1 MKTMKSLSFCFIL
14 LCGAA
19 VLGAQTPQW
28 QWAVKAGGI
37 DGDEGQSIAID
48 GNGNQYIIG
57 CFDEIATFGN
67 HTLTTGGGKD
77 IFVAKLDSSGNWL
90 WAIQAGGT
98 DRDYGID
105 ITLDGQ
111 GNAWV
116 TGHFE
121 GTASFG
127 SHTLTANGEYDVFA
141 AKLDSS
147 GNWLWA
153 VQAGGPDFDYGTG
166 IALDG
171 AGNAYLSGY
180 FYGTAIFGSQSL
192 VASGGESDA
201 DIFVAKLDPDG
212 NWLWAVTAGGTEDDA
227 GFRIAVDGSGYACLV
242 GMFKNT
248 ATFGSQT
255 LTASGDFDVFVAKLD
270 SSGNWLWAAGAGGI
284 HPDSGYGIA
293 LENSGVVYVTGLFMG
308 TATFGSHTLT
318 ASADDTNTDI
328 FVARLDPSG
337 NWLWA
342 TRSGGTD
349 HDAGF
354 NIVTDDS
361 GNAWVTGV
369 FARTATFGSHSLTAG
384 GYYDVFVAKLN
395 PSGNWL
401 WAARAGGTELDDSY
415 GYGIA
420 LDGSDNACVTGYFD
434 GTANF
439 GSHSLITNGY
449 RDIFVARIEN
459 ITPVEDDLAPQVV
472 ARLHNA
478 YPNPL
483 DRGGSALI
491 KTQIPEHSTGTLS
504 IFNLRGQIVS
514 RHKLGSGSRQISFSG
529 DGLPAGVYFYS
540 LQCGDYKETKKLVL
554 LK

>member
-1 MKTMKSLSFCFIL
+1 MKALESLVLCLAL

-141 AKLDSS
+141 AKLDFS
-147 GNWLWA
+147 GNWFWA
-153 VQAGGPDFDYGTG
+153 VQVGGPDFDYGTG

-270 SSGNWLWAAGAGGI
+270 PSGNWLWAARAGGI

-293 LENSGVVYVTGLFMG
+293 LEDSGVVYVTGLFMG

-342 TRSGGTD
+342 TRAGGTD

>member
-1 MKTMKSLSFCFIL
+1 MKALQSLVLCLAL

-19 VLGAQTPQW
+19 ALGAQTPQW

-180 FYGTAIFGSQSL
+180 FYGTATFGSQSL

-227 GFRIAVDGSGYACLV
+227 GFRIAVDGSGNACLV

-270 SSGNWLWAAGAGGI
+270 PSGNWLWAARAGGI

-293 LENSGVVYVTGLFMG
+293 LEDSGVVYVTGLFMG

-342 TRSGGTD
+342 ARAGGTD

-354 NIVTDDS
+354 NIVTDGS

-369 FARTATFGSHSLTAG
+369 FSRTATFGSHSLTAG

-401 WAARAGGTELDDSY
+401 WAARAGGTEFDDSY

-420 LDGSDNACVTGYFD
+420 LDGSDNACVTGYFN

-439 GSHSLITNGY
+439 GSHSLITNGH

>member
-1 MKTMKSLSFCFIL
+1 MKALQSLVLCLAL

-19 VLGAQTPQW
+19 ALGAQTPQW

-180 FYGTAIFGSQSL
+180 FYGTATFGSQSL

-227 GFRIAVDGSGYACLV
+227 GFRIAVDGSGNACLV

-270 SSGNWLWAAGAGGI
+270 PSGNWLWAAGAGGI

-342 TRSGGTD
+342 ARAGGTD

-354 NIVTDDS
+354 NIVTDGS

-369 FARTATFGSHSLTAG
+369 FSRTATFGSHSLTAG

-401 WAARAGGTELDDSY
+401 WAARAGGTEFDDSY

-420 LDGSDNACVTGYFD
+420 LDGSDNACVTGYFN

-439 GSHSLITNGY
+439 GSHSLITNGH

>member
-1 MKTMKSLSFCFIL
+1 MKALQSLVLCLAL

-19 VLGAQTPQW
+19 ALGAQTPQW

-227 GFRIAVDGSGYACLV
+227 GFRIAVDGSGNACLV

-270 SSGNWLWAAGAGGI
+270 PSGNWLWAAGAGGI
-284 HPDSGYGIA
+284 HPDSGYGTA
-293 LENSGVVYVTGLFMG
+293 LEDSGVVYVTGLFMG

-342 TRSGGTD
+342 ARAGGTD

-354 NIVTDDS
+354 NIVTDGS

-369 FARTATFGSHSLTAG
+369 FSRTATFGSHSLTAG

-401 WAARAGGTELDDSY
+401 WAARAGGTEFDDSY

-420 LDGSDNACVTGYFD
+420 LDGSDNACVTGYFN

-439 GSHSLITNGY
+439 GSHSLITNGH

>member
-1 MKTMKSLSFCFIL
+1 MKALQSLVLCLAL

-19 VLGAQTPQW
+19 ALGAQTPQW

-227 GFRIAVDGSGYACLV
+227 GFRIAVDGSGNACLV

-270 SSGNWLWAAGAGGI
+270 PSGNWLWAARAGGI
-284 HPDSGYGIA
+284 HPDSGYGTA
-293 LENSGVVYVTGLFMG
+293 LEDSGVVYVTGLFMG

-342 TRSGGTD
+342 ARAGGTD

-354 NIVTDDS
+354 NIVTDGS

-369 FARTATFGSHSLTAG
+369 FSRTATFGSHSLTAG

-401 WAARAGGTELDDSY
+401 WAARAGGTEFDDSY

-420 LDGSDNACVTGYFD
+420 LDGSDNACVTGYFN

-439 GSHSLITNGY
+439 GSHSLITNGH

>member
-1 MKTMKSLSFCFIL
+1 MMFSPPNW
-14 LCGAA
+14 
-19 VLGAQTPQW
+19 TPP
-28 QWAVKAGGI
+28 V
-37 DGDEGQSIAID
+37 
-48 GNGNQYIIG
+48 
-57 CFDEIATFGN
+57 
-67 HTLTTGGGKD
+67 TGSGP
-77 IFVAKLDSSGNWL
+77 SSG
-90 WAIQAGGT
+90 
-98 DRDYGID
+98 R
-105 ITLDGQ
+105 
-111 GNAWV
+111 
-116 TGHFE
+116 
-121 GTASFG
+121 
-127 SHTLTANGEYDVFA
+127 
-141 AKLDSS
+141 
-147 GNWLWA
+147 
-153 VQAGGPDFDYGTG
+153 PDFDYGTG

>member
-1 MKTMKSLSFCFIL
+1 MKALQSLVLCLAL

-19 VLGAQTPQW
+19 ALGAQTPQW

-180 FYGTAIFGSQSL
+180 FYGTATFGSQSL

-227 GFRIAVDGSGYACLV
+227 GFRIAVDGSGNACLV

-270 SSGNWLWAAGAGGI
+270 PSGNWLWAAGAGGI
-284 HPDSGYGIA
+284 HPDSGYGTA
-293 LENSGVVYVTGLFMG
+293 LEDSGVVYVTGLFMG

-342 TRSGGTD
+342 ARAGGTD

-354 NIVTDDS
+354 NIVTDGS

-369 FARTATFGSHSLTAG
+369 FSRTATFGSHSLTAG

-401 WAARAGGTELDDSY
+401 WAARAGGTEFDDSY

-420 LDGSDNACVTGYFD
+420 LDGSDNACVTGYFN

-439 GSHSLITNGY
+439 GSHSLITNGH

>member
-1 MKTMKSLSFCFIL
+1 MKALQSLVLCLAL

-37 DGDEGQSIAID
+37 DGDESQSIAID

-57 CFDEIATFGN
+57 CFEEIATFGN
-67 HTLTTGGGKD
+67 HTLTTSGGKD
-77 IFVAKLDSSGNWL
+77 IFVAKLEPSGNWL

-127 SHTLTANGEYDVFA
+127 SHTMTAIGEYDIFA
-141 AKLDSS
+141 AKLDPS

-153 VQAGGPDFDYGTG
+153 VQAGGQDFDYGTG

-180 FYGTAIFGSQSL
+180 FYGTTTFGTQSL
-192 VASGGESDA
+192 VASGGDSDA

-212 NWLWAVTAGGTEDDA
+212 NWLWAVTAGGTDNDA
-227 GFRIAVDGSGYACLV
+227 GFRIDVDGSGNAFLV

-248 ATFGSQT
+248 ASFGSQT
-255 LTASGDFDVFVAKLD
+255 LTASGDFDAFAAKLD
-270 SSGNWLWAAGAGGI
+270 PSGNWLWAAGAGGI

-293 LENSGVVYVTGLFMG
+293 LEDSGAVYVTGLFMG

-342 TRSGGTD
+342 ARAGGTD

-361 GNAWVTGV
+361 GNAWVTGA
-369 FARTATFGSHSLTAG
+369 FSRTATFGSHSLTAG
-384 GYYDVFVAKLN
+384 GYFDVFVAKLN

-401 WAARAGGTELDDSY
+401 WAARAGGTEFDDSY

-420 LDGSDNACVTGYFD
+420 LDGSDNACVTGYFN

-449 RDIFVARIEN
+449 RDIFVARVRN
-459 ITPVEDDLAPQVV
+459 ITTVEDDLAPPAV

-491 KTQIPEHSTGTLS
+491 KAQIPEHSTGTLS

>member
-1 MKTMKSLSFCFIL
+1 MKALESLVLCLAL

-19 VLGAQTPQW
+19 ALGAQTPQW

-98 DRDYGID
+98 DRDYGND

-227 GFRIAVDGSGYACLV
+227 GFRIAVDGSGNACLV

-270 SSGNWLWAAGAGGI
+270 PSGNWLWAAGAGGI

-293 LENSGVVYVTGLFMG
+293 LEDSGVVYVTGLFMG

-342 TRSGGTD
+342 TRAGGTD

-401 WAARAGGTELDDSY
+401 WAARAGGTEFDDSY

-449 RDIFVARIEN
+449 RDIFVARVEN
-459 ITPVEDDLAPQVV
+459 ITPVEDDLAPQAL